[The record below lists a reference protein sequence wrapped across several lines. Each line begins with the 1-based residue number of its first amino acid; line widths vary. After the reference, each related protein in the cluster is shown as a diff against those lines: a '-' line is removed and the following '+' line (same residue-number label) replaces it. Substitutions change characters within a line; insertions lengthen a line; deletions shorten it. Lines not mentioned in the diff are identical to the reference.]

1 MKFAY
6 LESNH
11 PNDPVKQ
18 TVSQVL
24 PLKRPK
30 QAYEAKFIQH
40 LASHEPK
47 GLASSERLMLSSF
60 ALKLS
65 ITLFKS

>member
-30 QAYEAKFIQH
+30 QAYEDKLVQH

-47 GLASSERLMLSSF
+47 ELASLIASHSLAKWQSF
-60 ALKLS
+60 
-65 ITLFKS
+65 